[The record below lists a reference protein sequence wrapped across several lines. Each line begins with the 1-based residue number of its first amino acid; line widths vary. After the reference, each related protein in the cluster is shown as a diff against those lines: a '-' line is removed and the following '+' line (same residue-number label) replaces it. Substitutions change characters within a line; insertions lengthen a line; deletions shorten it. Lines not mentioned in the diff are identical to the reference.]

1 MQLLFAFNDDVAV
14 FADIHHRLR
23 ARFGPQGPWQL
34 LDPVSQ
40 LVLGIIGGRT
50 RGSVS
55 LLSLEALL
63 LHFGSWEAVRDARR
77 REVEVAIARVTFADN
92 KARHLQAALRQ
103 VTLERGSL
111 TLDFL
116 EAWSIDSALEW
127 LERLPGVGRKVSAA
141 TLNFSRLRKQTLVID
156 THHLRVMKRLGLV
169 RAKADIHEA
178 YRQIVPRLPERWIAA
193 DFDDHHQ
200 LVKSLGQTICRH
212 DIPACANCPLR
223 DLCPATTRRSVIRQP
238 NVIGAKVSRAKV
250 TRPKVPEAVSLS
262 PSTASSH

>member
-1 MQLLFAFNDDVAV
+1 MQLLFAFNDEVAI

-23 ARFGPQGPWQL
+23 NRFGPQGPWQL

-63 LHFGSWEAVRDARR
+63 LHFGSWEAVRDASR
-77 REVEVAIARVTFADN
+77 REVEIAIARVTFADN

-111 TLDFL
+111 SLDFL
-116 EAWSIDSALEW
+116 EPWRTDAALEW

-141 TLNFSRLRKQTLVID
+141 TLNFSHLRKKTLVID

-178 YRQIVPRLPERWIAA
+178 YRQIVPRLPGRWIAA

-200 LVKSLGQTICRH
+200 LVKSLGQTTCRH
-212 DIPACANCPLR
+212 DRPACANCPLR
-223 DLCPATTRRSVIRQP
+223 DLCPSTTRGPVVRP
-238 NVIGAKVSRAKV
+238 LKPTG
-250 TRPKVPEAVSLS
+250 PKVPGLEVLEAASLS
-262 PSTASSH
+262 RSTASSH